1 MTGASGWGHSAR
13 EEVRTGVGANLASLG
28 VDLVPVVNLRRH
40 PESDVPFDE
49 QLELMNSLRDEGIV
63 GSVSVSNVDLEQYR
77 VARSLT
83 DLAWV
88 QNAFNLADRTGQDVF
103 EACRADGVPFVP
115 FFPLG
120 SAFHPENP
128 VLGAP
133 AVQDTAHRLDA
144 TPAQVALAWLLHRAA
159 TVLLVPGTSSVEHLE
174 ENLASAGLVLDG
186 EAREALP

>member
-13 EEVRTGVGANLASLG
+13 EEVRTGVG